1 MNLNQFISAHLGTV
15 DHLRVLLHLKGTPR
29 TEWDVLDVA
38 AKLYLPPKSAAA
50 VLAELTDHGLAVPS
64 GDPPR
69 YRYQPRTPELAQL
82 VEHLAEMDRTQ
93 PVTLINL
100 IYARSKDVQA
110 FADAFKL
117 RKESGLNPGKEGGS

>member
-1 MNLNQFISAHLGTV
+1 MNLDQFIQTHLVTV

-38 AKLYLPPKSAAA
+38 TKLYLPPQTAAA
-50 VLAELTDHGLAVPS
+50 VLAQLTANGLAVAS

-69 YRYQPRTPELAQL
+69 YRYQPRTPELAEL
-82 VEHLAEMDRTQ
+82 VEKLAEMDRTQ

-100 IYARSKDVQA
+100 IYARPKDVQA

-117 RKESGLNPGKEGGS
+117 RKEKGN